1 MSALNVPNMLSLL
14 RVFLT
19 PLVVIFL
26 TLKISTP
33 VLILEKLGAEVSY
46 GDLIAGFVFILAALT
61 DTADGYI
68 ARKKGIVTNLGK
80 FIDPLA
86 DKILVV
92 AALISL
98 VELQRLP
105 AWIVVVIISRDFVVT
120 GIRLVAAAEG
130 IVIAASPMG
139 KLKTVS
145 QIIAISLLIFNFP
158 GGLLAMWVA
167 MILTVWSG
175 MEYLIKGRNIIFDAS

>member
-33 VLILEKLGAEVSY
+33 VLVLEKLGVQVNY
-46 GDLIAGFVFILAALT
+46 GDLIAGFVFILAAIT

-105 AWIVVVIISRDFVVT
+105 AWIVVVIISRDFIVT
-120 GIRLVAAAEG
+120 GIRLVAAVEG
-130 IVIAASPMG
+130 IVIAASKMG
-139 KLKTVS
+139 KIKTVS
-145 QIIAISLLIFNFP
+145 QIIAITLLIFNFP
-158 GGLLAMWVA
+158 GGLWAMWIA

-175 MEYLIKGRNIIFDAS
+175 MEYLIKGKDILFDAS

>member
-14 RVFLT
+14 RVFLS

-33 VLILEKLGAEVSY
+33 VPIFEKLGASISY
-46 GDLIAGFVFILAALT
+46 GDLIAGFVFIIAALT

-86 DKILVV
+86 DKILVI

-105 AWIVVVIISRDFVVT
+105 AWIVVVIIARDFIVT
-120 GIRLVAAAEG
+120 GVRLVAVAEG
-130 IVIAASPMG
+130 VVIAASSMG
-139 KLKTVS
+139 KLKTVG
-145 QIIAISLLIFNFP
+145 QIIAISLLIFNLP
-158 GGLLAMWVA
+158 GGLPAMWIA

-175 MEYLIKGRNIIFDAS
+175 MEYLIKGRNMLFDAS